1 MCLLTYICLLS
12 SLKIF
17 GFDDNEG
24 HSDLFWKDS
33 FDDAFQDDDD
43 EPLVQAGKLEHL
55 KEHCQAGPARLT
67 SWWSENLTSYFPSN
81 DKCVDEVGNHDLFK

>member
-1 MCLLTYICLLS
+1 MCLLTNICLLS

-17 GFDDNEG
+17 GFDDSSEDDNEG
-24 HSDLFWKDS
+24 HSDLLGKDS

-55 KEHCQAGPARLT
+55 KEHCQASPARLA
-67 SWWSENLTSYFPSN
+67 SWWSENITS
-81 DKCVDEVGNHDLFK
+81 